1 MTDMASF
8 RRGLF
13 CLITVVGDRTAFKVT
28 VNVDDDV
35 NDSDVKEV
43 RLRPGEKTV
52 PGGVVKIMVSIGHGL
67 ESPPKIAATPRY
79 GGFSF

>member
-1 MTDMASF
+1 ML
-8 RRGLF
+8 G
-13 CLITVVGDRTAFKVT
+13 
-28 VNVDDDV
+28 
-35 NDSDVKEV
+35 EV